1 MHAAFLFA
9 TEFPELTEQWHNDSQ
24 FVVCLQA
31 SGMDGLTERFTRL
44 HGSGAPHVM
53 FHESDLDDEPT
64 AFAALGP
71 HAGRVLSD
79 LPLALKEAALV

>member
-9 TEFPELTEQWHNDSQ
+9 TEFPELTEQWHNYSQ

-31 SGMDGLTERFTRL
+31 SDMNALNERFARL

-64 AFAALGP
+64 AFATLGP

-79 LPLALKEAALV
+79 LPLAMKERAMA